1 MCSINVS
8 PLQVVLK
15 VQLPCALPFIV
26 AGFKIAASL
35 ALVGAVVAEFYS
47 SDRGLGYL
55 IITSATEL
63 RTDLLFVAITI
74 LAVLGLTSS
83 SSFCRLGRSAPRSDR
98 SLSHISIHRS
108 PN

>member
-1 MCSINVS
+1 VIEFMRSINAT
-8 PLQVVLK
+8 PIQVFLK
-15 VQLPCALPFIV
+15 VQLPSALPFIF
-26 AGFKIAASL
+26 AGFKIASSL

-74 LAVLGLTSS
+74 LAVLGVV
-83 SSFCRLGRSAPRSDR
+83 SFAVFGRLERWVTRGQEAKA
-98 SLSHISIHRS
+98 II
-108 PN
+108 

>member
-26 AGFKIAASL
+26 AGFKIATAL
-35 ALVGAVVAEFYS
+35 ALVCAVVAEFYS

-63 RTDLLFVAITI
+63 RTDLLFVAISI
-74 LAVLGLTSS
+74 LAVLGVI
-83 SSFCRLGRSAPRSDR
+83 SFSVFGRLERWATRGER
-98 SLSHISIHRS
+98 
-108 PN
+108 